1 MPLPFFYIESKK
13 KMAEK
18 EKTRNTKGST
28 VYIIEANRAE
38 ETEVSN
44 RLSAKTVSIKDL
56 ENPKIEAFNYS

>member
-1 MPLPFFYIESKK
+1 
-13 KMAEK
+13 MAEQV
-18 EKTRNTKGST
+18 KTRNTKGST

-56 ENPKIEAFNYS
+56 ENPEIEAFNNS